1 VVRELLS
8 SVVMKEQTP
17 DTSDTRADG
26 SNAVLRT
33 AHSWPVLWVSLLL
46 LIALTGAAYL
56 SMAKGSVTRND
67 ITNAANRDAAPGTP
81 VVATRAYRGNIGVYI
96 AGLGSVTPLYTV
108 TVKTRVDGQLMAVHY
123 KEGDTMQQGAPLV
136 EIDSRPYEAQLN
148 QYGGQLK
155 RDQALLE
162 NAKVD
167 LDRYTTL
174 MKTKAVPEQQY
185 ATQIATVAQDEGQVE
200 TDQGLI
206 EATKLNI
213 AYCHITAPITGL
225 VGLRLVDPGNYVQ
238 ASAGTP
244 LLVITQIQPIS
255 IIFPIAE
262 DQLPQVLAQRRT
274 GQTLVVEGWDRDQ
287 LHRLAAGTLET
298 IDNQIDQTTG
308 TVRLRANFANHDN
321 ALFPNQFVYVRLL
334 LQEKKG
340 VILIPTAAVQR
351 TANRTYVYLVK
362 PDSSVSVRDI
372 QTGTTDGEKTEV
384 TKGLAAGDE
393 LVITGVDRL
402 TEGTKVEAQLQ
413 DDSSAGKTGR
423 AK

>member
-1 VVRELLS
+1 
-8 SVVMKEQTP
+8 MKEQTP

-206 EATKLNI
+206 EAN
-213 AYCHITAPITGL
+213 
-225 VGLRLVDPGNYVQ
+225 
-238 ASAGTP
+238 
-244 LLVITQIQPIS
+244 
-255 IIFPIAE
+255 
-262 DQLPQVLAQRRT
+262 
-274 GQTLVVEGWDRDQ
+274 
-287 LHRLAAGTLET
+287 
-298 IDNQIDQTTG
+298 
-308 TVRLRANFANHDN
+308 
-321 ALFPNQFVYVRLL
+321 
-334 LQEKKG
+334 
-340 VILIPTAAVQR
+340 
-351 TANRTYVYLVK
+351 
-362 PDSSVSVRDI
+362 
-372 QTGTTDGEKTEV
+372 
-384 TKGLAAGDE
+384 
-393 LVITGVDRL
+393 
-402 TEGTKVEAQLQ
+402 
-413 DDSSAGKTGR
+413 
-423 AK
+423 